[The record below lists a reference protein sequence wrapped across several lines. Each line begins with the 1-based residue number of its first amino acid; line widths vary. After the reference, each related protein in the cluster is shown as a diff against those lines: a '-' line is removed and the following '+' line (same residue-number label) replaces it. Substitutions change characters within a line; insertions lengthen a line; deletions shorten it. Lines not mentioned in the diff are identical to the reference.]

1 MTTLRRAPETSM
13 KKRKSHSARRQR
25 SKKEKFDRMKAEF
38 GQAFAAPE
46 STYAPMSAAQVIA
59 RNQT

>member
-1 MTTLRRAPETSM
+1 M